1 LEDFQAGLSAR
12 CLNPGFTTLETGQAA
27 FTASEPD
34 RAPNG
39 MNCGQTRIE
48 RLMLT
53 MTGAGLQI
61 DSIHARAICEE
72 IGERLRTVL
81 RRDAGRDLP
90 PRLRDLME
98 QLAKAD
104 EQASPSIVPSLD
116 EMLMSQHDIARRE
129 ETSAALIV
137 TP

>member
-1 LEDFQAGLSAR
+1 
-12 CLNPGFTTLETGQAA
+12 
-27 FTASEPD
+27 
-34 RAPNG
+34 
-39 MNCGQTRIE
+39 
-48 RLMLT
+48 MLT

-116 EMLMSQHDIARRE
+116 EMLMSQDDIARRE
-129 ETSAALIV
+129 EASAALTSHPRDAISSR
-137 TP
+137 